1 MPILRFHIILFL
13 ALFFTSTANSQ
24 IVSFADYLAKS
35 NVFIKNKKIE
45 TIPVPVRNREK
56 VKITNNG
63 FVYEYKNSNVFINIA
78 FYSDLGNSIY
88 FVYYS
93 PANKMTYIDRCEF
106 DHHDMRCSIIYET
119 ENTIQGA
126 QVLET
131 NEIIMLQID
140 KIKKSGIFIKFDEKT
155 KISSKINTGDR
166 DLFFSNSFFYNKNL
180 YISYNLINGINNAFS
195 CARIFIFDLTN
206 EKELFEPMP
215 SCISEESSIRA
226 LSGIRAIKE
235 KIYFLAIMPKYP
247 VLGNCVFSITTENH
261 EINKYCVEK
270 RNIISFDV
278 ADEGLWLF
286 LMEGQYVVKK
296 FISF

>member
-1 MPILRFHIILFL
+1 
-13 ALFFTSTANSQ
+13 
-24 IVSFADYLAKS
+24 
-35 NVFIKNKKIE
+35 
-45 TIPVPVRNREK
+45 
-56 VKITNNG
+56 
-63 FVYEYKNSNVFINIA
+63 
-78 FYSDLGNSIY
+78 
-88 FVYYS
+88 
-93 PANKMTYIDRCEF
+93 
-106 DHHDMRCSIIYET
+106 MRCSIIYET

-131 NEIIMLQID
+131 NEIIMLQKD
-140 KIKKSGIFIKFDEKT
+140 KIKKSGFFIKFDEKT
-155 KISSKINTGDR
+155 KMSSTINTGDR
-166 DLFFSNSFFYNKNL
+166 DLFFSNSFFYNKIL

-195 CARIFIFDLTN
+195 CARIFIFDLIN

-215 SCISEESSIRA
+215 SCISEESSISA

-235 KIYFLAIMPKYP
+235 KIYFRAIMPKYP
-247 VLGNCVFSITTENH
+247 VLGNCVFSIKTENH

-270 RNIISFDV
+270 MNIISFDV